1 MGTSELSDALNPSYA
16 VAVPYRNR
24 PPQNSYPEP
33 YHPVVQPPQQYA
45 PHRSELE
52 LAISE
57 PQPLPPTR
65 QTQPST
71 GHAVHE
77 LLRIVSATS
86 QTQEIERKRR
96 IAWEQEQE
104 AKYAQR
110 QAEMERQLF
119 ELRQELVTLRTAVP
133 GNTQQNTGASPSLS
147 SARNA
152 PFLQQAQS
160 SSLISPVP
168 QPPGVHYPT
177 FIQGSSSQ
185 PIINYS
191 QQYAAAPDQQQQHLL
206 PDESPMGAMTP
217 SPSPHPI
224 VPTQRSRNTASKTR
238 KKRRASSSSSEESDS
253 GSNSDSSVLM
263 RDRKKKRR
271 NHHDKRCITIHHAM
285 RTHILLLMDVLNAND
300 LPDSHTEGQS
310 LKDTDPVRFVWDKT
324 AKQSVH
330 NARMKARI
338 IANIKE
344 NRRRYKDLPDGEFS
358 KKNLDSAFDQCFT
371 TFRQKFKAQR
381 DDREAD
387 RAKAREDRKAHKAR
401 HVSRRKIKLTNRA
414 DARLR
419 IEAFEHIAFDGTFQ
433 LECMSSDD
441 SDSEDDGLLCSRG
454 YPWRSKRLIRFYEI
468 LDKED
473 IGDKASKPKR
483 GVGKKDRAVGPLKE
497 GFHLPPKGVASW
509 MISRRWIA
517 ETQLTRSDLPRLLEP
532 ILSNLPDFDSVV
544 QKCTILDD
552 DSDDEY
558 FQRTNPNTTLNLQP
572 LSMHYNIANNSSLQ
586 YAFS

>member
-1 MGTSELSDALNPSYA
+1 MGTSELSDALNPTY
-16 VAVPYRNR
+16 AVPYRNR
-24 PPQNSYPEP
+24 QPQNPYPEP
-33 YHPVVQPPQQYA
+33 YHPVVQPPQQSA

-57 PQPLPPTR
+57 PQPPPPTR

-71 GHAVHE
+71 GGVQAVHE

-86 QTQEIERKRR
+86 QAQEIERKRR
-96 IAWEQEQE
+96 MAWEQEQE
-104 AKYAQR
+104 AKYAHR
-110 QAEMERQLF
+110 QADMERQLF
-119 ELRQELVTLRTAVP
+119 ELRQELVFLRSTVS
-133 GNTQQNTGASPSLS
+133 GNVQQTPSASPSLS

-152 PFLQQAQS
+152 PFSQQLQSAS
-160 SSLISPVP
+160 PISPAP
-168 QPPGVHYPT
+168 QPPGPT
-177 FIQGSSSQ
+177 FVQGSSSQ
-185 PIINYS
+185 PNINHP
-191 QQYAAAPDQQQQHLL
+191 QQYTVAPDQQQQHLSS
-206 PDESPMGAMTP
+206 DEPTMSAMTP
-217 SPSPHPI
+217 SPSPQPV
-224 VPTQRSRNTASKTR
+224 VPTQRSPSKSR
-238 KKRRASSSSSEESDS
+238 KKRRASSSSNEESDS
-253 GSNSDSSVLM
+253 GSSTSDSSVLA
-263 RDRKKKRR
+263 RERKKQRR

-285 RTHILLLMDVLNAND
+285 RTHILLLMDVSNASK
-300 LPDSHTEGQS
+300 LPDSHIEGQS

-338 IANIKE
+338 IASIKE
-344 NRRRYKDLPDGEFS
+344 KRRRYKDVPDGEFS

-381 DDREAD
+381 DDREAEH
-387 RAKAREDRKAHKAR
+387 AKAREERKAQKSR
-401 HVSRRKIKLTNRA
+401 HVSRRKTKLTNRA

-419 IEAFEHIAFDGTFQ
+419 IEAFERIAFDGAFQ

-468 LDKED
+468 LDRED

-497 GFHLPPKGVASW
+497 GFCLPPKGVASW

-517 ETQLTRSDLPRLLEP
+517 ETQLMRPDLPRLLES
-532 ILSNLPDFDSVV
+532 ILNDLPDFDSTV

-558 FQRTNPNTTLNLQP
+558 FQRTNPNTASNLQP
-572 LSMHYNIANNSSLQ
+572 LPMHYNIANNSSLQ
-586 YAFS
+586 YALS

>member
-16 VAVPYRNR
+16 VPYRNR
-24 PPQNSYPEP
+24 APQNPYPEP
-33 YHPVVQPPQQYA
+33 HLPVVQPPQQYA

-57 PQPLPPTR
+57 PQPPPPIR
-65 QTQPST
+65 QTQPSA
-71 GHAVHE
+71 GGVQAVHE

-86 QTQEIERKRR
+86 QAQEIERKRR

-110 QAEMERQLF
+110 QAETERQLF
-119 ELRQELVTLRTAVP
+119 ELRQELVAVRSMVSGNSQRTP
-133 GNTQQNTGASPSLS
+133 GASPSLS
-147 SARNA
+147 STRNV
-152 PFLQQAQS
+152 PISQQIQS
-160 SSLISPVP
+160 ASPISPVP
-168 QPPGVHYPT
+168 QPPGMHYPT
-177 FIQGSSSQ
+177 FVQGSSSQ
-185 PIINYS
+185 PNINYP
-191 QQYAAAPDQQQQHLL
+191 QQYAAAPAQQQQHL
-206 PDESPMGAMTP
+206 PSDEPVMSAMTP
-217 SPSPHPI
+217 SPSPA
-224 VPTQRSRNTASKTR
+224 PTQRSPNTTSKTR

-253 GSNSDSSVLM
+253 GSSNSDSS
-263 RDRKKKRR
+263 RDRKKQRR

-285 RTHILLLMDVLNAND
+285 RTHILLLMEVLNPNN
-300 LPDSHTEGQS
+300 LPDSHIEGQS

-330 NARMKARI
+330 NARMKTRI
-338 IANIKE
+338 ISSIKE
-344 NRRRYKDLPDGEFS
+344 KRRRYKDVPDGEFS

-381 DDREAD
+381 DDREAEH
-387 RAKAREDRKAHKAR
+387 AKAREERKAQKAR
-401 HVSRRKIKLTNRA
+401 HISRRKTKLTNRA

-419 IEAFEHIAFDGTFQ
+419 IEAFEHIAFDGAFQ

-454 YPWRSKRLIRFYEI
+454 YPWRSKRLIRLYEV
-468 LDKED
+468 LDRED

-497 GFHLPPKGVASW
+497 GFCLPPKGVASW

-517 ETQLTRSDLPRLLEP
+517 ETQLTRSDLPRWLES
-532 ILSNLPDFDSVV
+532 IVNDLPDFDSTV
-544 QKCTILDD
+544 QKCVILDD

-558 FQRTNPNTTLNLQP
+558 FQRTNSNTTSNLQP
-572 LSMHYNIANNSSLQ
+572 LPMHYSITNNSSLQ
-586 YAFS
+586 YALS